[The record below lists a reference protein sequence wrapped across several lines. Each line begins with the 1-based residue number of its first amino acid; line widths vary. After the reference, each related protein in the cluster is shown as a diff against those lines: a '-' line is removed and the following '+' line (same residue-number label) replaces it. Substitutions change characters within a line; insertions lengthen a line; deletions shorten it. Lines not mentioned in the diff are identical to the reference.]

1 MILTDGT
8 PSISAVVTCQSPDDE
23 VSTVADSLIFSINV
37 SRKYSLPLRAFSS
50 ASCKS
55 CETVAREI
63 ISLMDQRG
71 KAARIRNSM
80 LGDHDLRRQCRLSR
94 GSAGTKG

>member
-37 SRKYSLPLRAFSS
+37 SLKYSLPLRAFSS

-63 ISLMDQRG
+63 ISLMLARRLDRG
-71 KAARIRNSM
+71 RGRIEHGEN
-80 LGDHDLRRQCRLSR
+80 LIRLPR
-94 GSAGTKG
+94 KTQIGLKFVRF